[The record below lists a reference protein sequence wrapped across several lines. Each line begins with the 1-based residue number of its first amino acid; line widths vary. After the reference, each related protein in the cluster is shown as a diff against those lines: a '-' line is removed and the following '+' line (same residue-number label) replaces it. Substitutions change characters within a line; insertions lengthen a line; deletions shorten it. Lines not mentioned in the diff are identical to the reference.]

1 MGLENNVTS
10 VLLETVCGPASTLPH
25 NKRPEIALAG
35 RSNVGKSSLINGLC
49 NRKSYARTSSEP
61 GKTQT
66 INYYLVNEKLYL
78 VDLPGYGYARV
89 SKQDKEKWGAMIEK
103 YLKTSGALK
112 SVFLL
117 LDIRRIPNED
127 DIQMYKWI
135 EASGFEPV
143 VIATKADKIN
153 RSKEKASLDGIRK
166 ALGIIDDGRIFPF
179 SALSKKGRDEIL
191 RYILEIVKV

>member
-1 MGLENNVTS
+1 M
-10 VLLETVCGPASTLPH
+10 
-25 NKRPEIALAG
+25 
-35 RSNVGKSSLINGLC
+35 
-49 NRKSYARTSSEP
+49 
-61 GKTQT
+61 
-66 INYYLVNEKLYL
+66 
-78 VDLPGYGYARV
+78 DLPGYGYARV